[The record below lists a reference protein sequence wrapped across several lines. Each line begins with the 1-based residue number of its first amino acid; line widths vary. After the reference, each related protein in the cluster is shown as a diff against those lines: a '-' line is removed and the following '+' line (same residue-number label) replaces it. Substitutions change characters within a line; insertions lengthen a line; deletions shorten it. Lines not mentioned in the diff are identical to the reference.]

1 MSRRDKMGFV
11 SKAKRLFG
19 DSASGIVRS
28 GYLNSDGNQT
38 SSRTSFGSTNSDVTD
53 DPEDAHW
60 SLDACLD
67 ILESVNTSGMTPE
80 QKAALRNLRSASNL
94 IKSQG
99 PRRARR
105 DAKIFSFGRR
115 KSSIGAEA
123 RPSPLMTRE
132 LLKCFHEVEDNKED
146 TDQQSNTTAVLAT
159 YGGEIFDGVFGFA
172 PSLESTQRATGPF
185 NPTVNV
191 VQAPKAAAASM
202 PISSSNPMP
211 GAGDE
216 PNRRG
221 SERRFG
227 AVNIEAMEISGS
239 FVQYLIEPDQCS
251 DRKVYCPPEW
261 NALTIQARKELSVLL
276 SWENISQWDFDV
288 LVVADLSRETM
299 NNADDEVEE
308 KKRQFC
314 PLLFVGWAILCA
326 PLAQQAMEGSLGNV
340 SSCDPCGNSSA
351 NTTAINSHP
360 YDFCGELKID
370 PDTVC
375 NFLRQVEQGYHF
387 ENPYHNNIHAADV
400 TQTLHCLLQLME
412 PDYADKIFTSFDF
425 FTVLLAATFHDIGHP
440 GTNNLFEMNAR
451 TALAVKYNDNS
462 VLESMHS
469 AVGHSLLLGEEKNEE
484 WDVFKHWDNEQ
495 IGRARAIM
503 IKAILATD
511 MSTHFPSVG
520 VLASLVEK
528 VQVEY
533 VEDDTE
539 EEEETNKRHTPLYIL
554 SQILAVRE
562 TNKEKNPLKE
572 KCRELANLI
581 LKFLLHA
588 ADISNPAKKNKLL
601 VYWADKALA
610 EFFDQ
615 GDREVELGIPI
626 SPLCD
631 RRTVKRADSQIGFL
645 KFVIRPTYALLG
657 EILPRVKEEV
667 IPIVD
672 QNINYWTREK
682 SRISLMT
689 LTQHPVMR
697 KATMRASD
705 FKKEDSD
712 IGEEEEEEE
721 EHVVNE
727 SHQ

>member
-1 MSRRDKMGFV
+1 MTERRGGRRNKMRIV

-19 DSASGIVRS
+19 DSSSGITRS
-28 GYLNSDGNQT
+28 GYLNYDGDQT
-38 SSRTSFGSTNSDVTD
+38 LSRTSLASTNSDTTD
-53 DPEDAHW
+53 DPEDTQW
-60 SLDACLD
+60 NLDACID

-80 QKAALRNLRSASNL
+80 QQAAFRNLRSASNL
-94 IKSQG
+94 INPQG
-99 PRRARR
+99 PYRARR
-105 DAKIFSFGRR
+105 DAKFFSFGRR
-115 KSSIGAEA
+115 KSSIGAKN

-132 LLKCFHEVEDNKED
+132 LLQCFHEVEDNKED

-159 YGGEIFDGVFGFA
+159 YGGEIFDGVFCFA
-172 PSLESTQRATGPF
+172 PSLESKKRATKSY
-185 NPTVNV
+185 NPKFVAE
-191 VQAPKAAAASM
+191 QAPKLIVPSLPAAASS
-202 PISSSNPMP
+202 PLLDT
-211 GAGDE
+211 GTQDE

-221 SERRFG
+221 SERRHG
-227 AVNIEAMEISGS
+227 AVNIEAMDFSGS
-239 FVQYLIEPDQCS
+239 FAKYLTEPDQS
-251 DRKVYCPPEW
+251 SGHKVYCPPEW
-261 NALTIQARKELSVLL
+261 NALTIQARKELSHLL
-276 SWENISQWDFDV
+276 SWDNLSLWDFDV
-288 LVVADLSRETM
+288 LVVADLSRLTM

-308 KKRQFC
+308 KKQQFC
-314 PLLFVGWAILCA
+314 PLLFIGWAILCA
-326 PLAQQAMEGSLGNV
+326 PLAQQAMEGSLGNDC
-340 SSCDPCGNSSA
+340 SDPCGKSPGSTTPRSSY
-351 NTTAINSHP
+351 P
-360 YDFCGELKID
+360 YDFCGDLKID

-375 NFLRQVEQGYHF
+375 NFLRQVEQGYRF

-412 PDYADKIFTSFDF
+412 PDYADKIYTTFDF

-451 TALAVKYNDNS
+451 TTLAVKYNDNS

-469 AVGHSLLLGEEKNEE
+469 AVGHSLLLGEEKKEE
-484 WDVFKHWDNEQ
+484 WDVFKHWDNGQ
-495 IGRARAIM
+495 IGRARTIM

-533 VEDDTE
+533 MEDDTE
-539 EEEETNKRHTPLYIL
+539 EEEEPNERKTPLYIL

-562 TNKEKNPLKE
+562 TVEENPLKE
-572 KCRELANLI
+572 KCSELANVT

-601 VYWADKALA
+601 VYWADRALA

-667 IPIVD
+667 IPIID
-672 QNINYWTREK
+672 RNINYWTREK
-682 SRISLMT
+682 SRMSLIT
-689 LTQHPVMR
+689 LTQHPAMGN
-697 KATMRASD
+697 AMMRAAD
-705 FKKEDSD
+705 FEKQNSD
-712 IGEEEEEEE
+712 IGEEQEEEE
-721 EHVVNE
+721 EH
-727 SHQ
+727 